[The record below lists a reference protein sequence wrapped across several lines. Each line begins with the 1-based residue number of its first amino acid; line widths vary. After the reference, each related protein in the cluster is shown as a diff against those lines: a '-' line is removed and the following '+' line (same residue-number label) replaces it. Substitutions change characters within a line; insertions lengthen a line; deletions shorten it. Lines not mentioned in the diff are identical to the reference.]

1 MNKWIDRKNLVVII
15 QISVSGIVEV
25 EYVDATEPMK
35 NSVEKGIDSIS
46 ARTAVVISKRK
57 SVRRNT
63 QPNKLP
69 RRIEFDFAS

>member
-1 MNKWIDRKNLVVII
+1 MVVII

-57 SVRRNT
+57 SVRRSCDT
-63 QPNKLP
+63 KSAKTYG
-69 RRIEFDFAS
+69 RILQERFTF